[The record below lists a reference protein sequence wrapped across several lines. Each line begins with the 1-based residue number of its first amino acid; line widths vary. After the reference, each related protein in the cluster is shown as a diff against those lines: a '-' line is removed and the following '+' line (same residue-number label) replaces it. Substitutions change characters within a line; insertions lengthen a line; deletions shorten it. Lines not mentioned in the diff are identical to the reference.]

1 VGAPAPVDQRR
12 AGSDAVTEQLRIPLG
27 QHHQSMLTMTIPQA
41 LEWAASAWSDKLA
54 FSFVHAPDVLTYRQL
69 GEQVAGLRTGLES
82 RGLRPGERV
91 GIMIPNQVEFPLAW
105 LSVIDAGAVSV
116 PLNPNYTRREL
127 EFVLGD
133 TAASWL
139 ITTEQLLSAH
149 QAATFFP
156 VPDSHVVVVGG
167 AMPGSHRFADLLSTS
182 PEPRRHQA
190 ERQDLVG
197 IQFTSGST
205 GLPKGCMLTHEYWLE
220 LGVYSAAVFFD
231 PQHLLA
237 DHPFYYMQNQAY
249 FMMALAAGGQLHV
262 TPGLSRSKF
271 MSWLLGNDIDF
282 VWIDEGLLDFPPS
295 DADRRLKLKYAPI
308 AAIPPALHRPLEE
321 RFGLKARDWYA
332 STEAGAGTFVPWERD
347 DLVGSGS
354 MGLCWPTRETKIV
367 DSDLSELPPG
377 VAGEML
383 IRGPGMML
391 GYWNRPDANAELI
404 LPGGWFRTGDIVRK
418 DADGL
423 HFYVG
428 RTRDIIRRSGESIAA
443 VEVEQQILAMPEVM
457 DIAVVAVPD
466 RDRDEEVKAIVVLH
480 PGHQVS
486 ALDIVNW
493 ASERLAPFK
502 VPRYIE
508 FRSELPLTGNG
519 KIAKARL
526 RTEPP
531 FPDGVIDTREA
542 QAAR

>member
-1 VGAPAPVDQRR
+1 
-12 AGSDAVTEQLRIPLG
+12 VTGKLRIELG
-27 QHHQSMLTMTIPQA
+27 PHHRSLLAMSIPQA
-41 LEWAASAWSDKLA
+41 LDWAAATWSGKVA
-54 FSFVHAPDVLTYRQL
+54 FSFVHASDVLTYRQL
-69 GEQVAGLRTGLES
+69 AESVARLRTGLVS
-82 RGLRPGERV
+82 LGLRPGDRV

-105 LSVIDAGAVSV
+105 LSVIDAGAVAV
-116 PLNPNYTRREL
+116 PLNPKYTRREI

-133 TAASWL
+133 TGASWL
-139 ITTEQLLSAH
+139 ITTHELLSKH
-149 QAATFFP
+149 QTATFTP
-156 VPDSHVVVVGG
+156 VPGSHVVVAGG
-167 AMPGSHRFADLLSTS
+167 AVPGAHGFGDLLAI
-182 PEPRRHQA
+182 PGEPRRHQ
-190 ERQDLVG
+190 EGRRDLVG

-220 LGVYSAAVFFD
+220 MGTYSAALFLD

-249 FMMALAAGGQLHV
+249 LMMALAAGGQLHV

-271 MSWLLGNDIDF
+271 MPWLLDNDIDF
-282 VWIDEGLLDFPPS
+282 AWIDEGMLDYPPS
-295 DADRRLKLKYAPI
+295 AADHRLMLKHAPI

-321 RFGLKARDWYA
+321 RFGLRARDWYA

-367 DSDLSELPPG
+367 DAHLVELPPG
-377 VAGEML
+377 AAGELL

-391 GYWNRPDANAELI
+391 GYWNRPGTNAKLM

-428 RTRDIIRRSGESIAA
+428 RTRDIIRRSGENIAA
-443 VEVEQQILAMPEVM
+443 AEVEQQILAMPAVM
-457 DIAVVAVPD
+457 DVAVVPVPD
-466 RDRDEEVKAIVVLH
+466 HDRDEEAKAIVVLQ
-480 PGHQVS
+480 PGNQVS
-486 ALDIVNW
+486 APDIIAW

-508 FRSELPLTGNG
+508 FRSELPHTGSG
-519 KIAKARL
+519 KVAKSQL
-526 RTEPP
+526 RDELP
-531 FPDGVIDTREA
+531 FRKGVIDTRKA
-542 QAAR
+542 QVPR

>member
-1 VGAPAPVDQRR
+1 
-12 AGSDAVTEQLRIPLG
+12 VTEKLRIELG
-27 QHHQSMLTMTIPQA
+27 RHHRRLLAMTIPQA
-41 LEWAASAWSDKLA
+41 LDWAATTWSGRLA
-54 FSFVHAPDVLTYRQL
+54 LSFVHASDVLTYRQL
-69 GEQVAGLRTGLES
+69 AESVTRVRTGLVS
-82 RGLRPGERV
+82 LGIRPGDRV

-105 LSVIDAGAVSV
+105 LAVMDMGAVAV
-116 PLNPNYTRREL
+116 PLNPKYTRREI

-133 TAASWL
+133 TEAGWL
-139 ITTEQLLSAH
+139 ITTHELLSKH
-149 QAATFFP
+149 QTATFTP
-156 VPDSHVVVVGG
+156 VPSSHLVVAGGVVPGAHRFG
-167 AMPGSHRFADLLSTS
+167 DLLAMPG
-182 PEPRRHQA
+182 EPRRHEA
-190 ERQDLVG
+190 GHRDLVG

-205 GLPKGCMLTHEYWLE
+205 GLPKGCMLTHEYWLQM
-220 LGVYSAAVFFD
+220 GIYSAALFFD

-249 FMMALAAGGQLHV
+249 FMMALAAGGQLHI

-271 MSWLLGNDIDF
+271 MSWLLDNNIDF
-282 VWIDEGLLDFPPS
+282 AWIDEGMLHYAPS
-295 DADRRLKLKYAPI
+295 DADHQLKLKHAPV

-321 RFGLKARDWYA
+321 RFGLTARDWYA

-367 DSDLSELPPG
+367 DADLVELPPG
-377 VAGEML
+377 APGEML

-391 GYWNRPDANAELI
+391 GYWNRPDTNAKLM

-418 DADGL
+418 DANGL

-428 RTRDIIRRSGESIAA
+428 RTRDIIRRSGENIAA

-457 DIAVVAVPD
+457 DVAVVAVPD
-466 RDRDEEVKAIVVLH
+466 HDRDEEAKAIVVLH
-480 PGHQVS
+480 PGNQLS
-486 ALDIVNW
+486 ALDIVAW

-508 FRSELPLTGNG
+508 FRPELPLTGNG
-519 KIAKARL
+519 KIAKSQL
-526 RTEPP
+526 QNEPP
-531 FPDGVIDTREA
+531 FAEGVIDTRK
-542 QAAR
+542 ARVPR

>member
-1 VGAPAPVDQRR
+1 
-12 AGSDAVTEQLRIPLG
+12 VTEKLRIELG
-27 QHHQSMLTMTIPQA
+27 QHHQSLLAMTIPQA
-41 LEWAASAWSDKLA
+41 LDWAAATWSGKVAL
-54 FSFVHAPDVLTYRQL
+54 SFVHASDVLTYRQL
-69 GEQVAGLRTGLES
+69 AESVARLRTGLVS
-82 RGLRPGERV
+82 LGLSPGDRA
-91 GIMIPNQVEFPLAW
+91 GIMIPNQLEFPLAW
-105 LSVIDAGAVSV
+105 LAVIDAGAVAV
-116 PLNPNYTRREL
+116 PLNPKYTKREI

-133 TAASWL
+133 TGANWL
-139 ITTEQLLSAH
+139 ITTHELLSKH
-149 QAATFFP
+149 SMATFAP
-156 VPDSHVVVVGG
+156 APGSHVVVAGG
-167 AMPGSHRFADLLSTS
+167 AVPGAHRFSDLLAT
-182 PEPRRHQA
+182 PGEPRRYEA
-190 ERQDLVG
+190 GRQDLVG

-220 LGVYSAAVFFD
+220 MGTYSAALFFD

-249 FMMALAAGGQLHV
+249 FMMALAAGGQLHI

-271 MSWLLGNDIDF
+271 MSWLLDNNIDF
-282 VWIDEGLLDFPPS
+282 AWIDEGMLHYAPS
-295 DADRRLKLKYAPI
+295 DADHQLKLKHAPV

-321 RFGLKARDWYA
+321 RFGLTARDWYA

-367 DSDLSELPPG
+367 DADLVELPPG
-377 VAGEML
+377 APGEML

-391 GYWNRPDANAELI
+391 GYWNRPDTNAKLM

-418 DADGL
+418 DANGL

-428 RTRDIIRRSGESIAA
+428 RTRDIIRRSGENIAA

-457 DIAVVAVPD
+457 DVAVVAVPD
-466 RDRDEEVKAIVVLH
+466 HDRDEEAKAIVVLH
-480 PGHQVS
+480 PGNQLS
-486 ALDIVNW
+486 ALDIVAW

-508 FRSELPLTGNG
+508 FRPELPLTGNG
-519 KIAKARL
+519 KIAKSQL
-526 RTEPP
+526 QNEPP
-531 FPDGVIDTREA
+531 FAEGVIDTRK
-542 QAAR
+542 ARVPR

>member
-1 VGAPAPVDQRR
+1 VGAPTPVGQHR
-12 AGSDAVTEQLRIPLG
+12 AWSGEVTEKLRIQLG
-27 QHHQSMLTMTIPQA
+27 QHHKSMLTMTIPQA
-41 LEWAASAWSDKLA
+41 LEWAASVWADKVA
-54 FSFVHAPDVLTYRQL
+54 ISFVHAPDVLTYHQL
-69 GEQVAGLRTGLES
+69 AGTVAGLRTGLAS
-82 RGLRPGERV
+82 RGLRPGDRV

-105 LSVIDAGAVSV
+105 LAVIDAGAVAV
-116 PLNPNYTRREL
+116 PLNPKYTRREI

-139 ITTEQLLSAH
+139 ITTQDLLSAH
-149 QAATFFP
+149 QAATFAP
-156 VPDSHVVVVGG
+156 VPEGHVVVVGDTI
-167 AMPGSHRFADLLSTS
+167 PGVHRFADLLSTP
-182 PEPRRHQA
+182 PEQRRNEA
-190 ERQDLVG
+190 NRQDLVG
-197 IQFTSGST
+197 IQFTSGTT

-271 MSWLLGNDIDF
+271 MAWLLDNDIDF
-282 VWIDEGLLDFPPS
+282 VWIDEGLLDYPPS
-295 DADRRLKLKYAPI
+295 DADHRLKLKYAPM

-367 DSDLSELPPG
+367 DSDLRELPPG

-391 GYWNRPDANAELI
+391 GYWNRPDANGELM

-418 DADGL
+418 GADGL

-443 VEVEQQILAMPEVM
+443 IEVEQQILAMPEVM
-457 DIAVVAVPD
+457 DIAVVPVPD
-466 RDRDEEVKAIVVLH
+466 RDRGEEAKAIVVLH
-480 PGHQVS
+480 DGKVVS
-486 ALDIVNW
+486 AAEITSW
-493 ASERLAPFK
+493 ASDRLAPFK

-508 FRSELPLTGNG
+508 FRSELPRTGNG